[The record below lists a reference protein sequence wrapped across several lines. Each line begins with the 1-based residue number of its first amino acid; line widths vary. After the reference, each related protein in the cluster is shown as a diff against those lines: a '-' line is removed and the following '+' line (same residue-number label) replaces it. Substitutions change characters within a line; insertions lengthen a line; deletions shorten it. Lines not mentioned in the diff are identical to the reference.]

1 MAWMH
6 LGVGFTRRKL
16 EKTAVRVAE
25 RSLKAVWQSVQARLD
40 HLSANEARGYIR
52 ARSIVLVN
60 NEISAVVDA
69 RRISDARRRHILE
82 CALDQVVRDVLKQR
96 TRVRTE
102 DRRLA
107 A

>member
-25 RSLKAVWQSVQARLD
+25 RSLKAVWQRVESRLE

-52 ARSIVLVN
+52 ARSLVLVN

-69 RRISDARRRHILE
+69 RRISDARRERILDR
-82 CALDQVVRDVLKQR
+82 ALEQVVRDVLKQR
-96 TRVRTE
+96 KRIRTE